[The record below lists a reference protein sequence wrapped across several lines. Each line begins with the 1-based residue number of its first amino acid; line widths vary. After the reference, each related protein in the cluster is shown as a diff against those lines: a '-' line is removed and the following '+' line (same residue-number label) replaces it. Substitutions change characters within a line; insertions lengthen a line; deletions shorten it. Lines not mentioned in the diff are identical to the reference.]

1 MSPASPLWSRIRRNY
16 LQILGLLVLSIPLLV
31 VLVLYDRAGDIIF
44 FKYGEQ
50 GWAMQ
55 RPAKCSDSRKA
66 LVYADMR
73 PGQKGDKPLELSCEA
88 AEALP
93 ARTFFARKPD
103 GLDIHYK
110 VYDAPQPGAPLMIHV
125 SGLTS
130 TYLDGARY
138 YPMAR
143 RLGFQLITFDL
154 SNHGISGNNGQGAAY
169 GCREQE
175 DVLTVVKEA
184 LRRYPGRDLMLTGTS
199 MGTMAIANAAD
210 QLLALPEAKQIV
222 AIQFENPPSSLRD
235 TVAFHRDGQGAPGFV
250 LDGVVWLAGLRSGHD
265 YTACA
270 PVRQVADLLRPVL
283 VHQAESDT
291 IVSVDMA
298 RKVFAAL
305 PPGLPHQF
313 KLYPHGKHAAVW
325 NGQPEAYERDLA
337 ALWQTGLNYRER
349 L

>member
-1 MSPASPLWSRIRRNY
+1 MPPATPLWSRIRHNY
-16 LQILGLLVLSIPLLV
+16 LQILGLLLLSLPLLG

-93 ARTFFARKPD
+93 AQTFFARNPE

-110 VYDAPQPGAPLMIHV
+110 VYKAPKPGAPLMLHV
-125 SGLTS
+125 PGITS
-130 TYLDGARY
+130 TYLDGTRY
-138 YPMAR
+138 YPMAG
-143 RLGFQLITFDL
+143 RLGFQLVTLDL
-154 SNHGISGNNGQGAAY
+154 SNHGISGNNAQGAAY
-169 GCREQE
+169 GCREQA
-175 DVLTVVKEA
+175 DVLTVVKE
-184 LRRYPGRDLMLTGTS
+184 LMRRYPGRDLMLTGTS

-210 QLLALPEAKQIV
+210 ELLALPEAKHIV
-222 AIQFENPPSSLRD
+222 AIQLENPPSSLRD
-235 TVAFHRDGQGAPGFV
+235 TVGFHRDGQGFPGV
-250 LDGVVWLAGLRSGHD
+250 VIDAVVWLAGLRSGHD
-265 YTACA
+265 FTACA
-270 PVRQVADLLRPVL
+270 PIRQVAALQRPVL
-283 VHQAESDT
+283 VHQVEGDT

-337 ALWQTGLNYRER
+337 ALWQAGLAYRDT